1 MQRGIRGAIMSQ
13 PFGPVYA
20 DTYDLLYHDKDY
32 GAECNVIE
40 SIFRPYDNTIRSVLD
55 LGCGTGNHAFP
66 LAQRGYEVVGVDRST
81 DMLAHARRKLVNA
94 ENDGRLVFQQGD
106 IRAVNLKRNF
116 DAVLMMFAVL
126 GYQLDNTEVL
136 SALKTARRHL
146 RSGGIFIFDV
156 WYGPAVLH
164 QRPSERV
171 KVIPSPEGQILR
183 VASGELDVRRHL
195 CTVHFRVWRLA
206 GGRLVAETE
215 ESHPMRY
222 FFPLELNLFL
232 EFSGFT
238 PIRLGAFPEFDKDP
252 DETSWNVLGLAR
264 AV

>member
-1 MQRGIRGAIMSQ
+1 MSQ

-20 DTYDLLYHDKDY
+20 DSYDLIYHDKDY

-40 SIFRPYDNTIRSVLD
+40 SIFRTYNNAIHSVLD

-66 LAQRGYEVVGVDRST
+66 LAERGYEVVGVDRSA
-81 DMLAHARRKLVNA
+81 DMLAYARRKLVSA
-94 ENDGRLVFQQGD
+94 ETDGKLVFQQGD
-106 IRAVNLKRNF
+106 VRAVDLRRSF

-126 GYQLDNTEVL
+126 GYQLDNAEVL
-136 SALKTARRHL
+136 SALRTARRHL

-171 KVIPSPEGQILR
+171 KLIPTTGGQILR
-183 VASGELDVRRHL
+183 AASGQVDIRRHVCL
-195 CTVHFRVWRLA
+195 VQFHVWQFTKEHLMT
-206 GGRLVAETE
+206 ETE

-222 FFPLELNLFL
+222 FFPQELNLFL
-232 EFSGFT
+232 ECSGFAPT
-238 PIRLGAFPEFDKDP
+238 RLGAFPEFDREP
-252 DETSWNVLGLAR
+252 DETTWNVLGVAR